1 LSALPVALRNDERG
15 PTSNPGKAIGR
26 TGEVDTKANG
36 KTSDGKQIANGEI
49 VTVKNVKPDGRIQL
63 HDGRTL
69 DANYGQFVRGYA
81 VTSYAAQG
89 KTADYVLFS
98 DSAIKAATN
107 QKQWYVTISRGRKG
121 IEIFTRDKQEL
132 RENVVRSGN
141 RELALE
147 LSEHKEGLGSQSPE
161 KRQAYRRGPRV

>member
-1 LSALPVALRNDERG
+1 ME
-15 PTSNPGKAIGR
+15 
-26 TGEVDTKANG
+26 
-36 KTSDGKQIANGEI
+36 
-49 VTVKNVKPDGRIQL
+49 RIQL
-63 HDGRTL
+63 QDGRTL

-89 KTADYVLFS
+89 KTADYVIFS

-132 RENVVRSGN
+132 RENIVRSGN
-141 RELALE
+141 RELALDIGRGNGPFTRCSPSF
-147 LSEHKEGLGSQSPE
+147 LAPSPRRAKQGFQRSQKP
-161 KRQAYRRGPRV
+161 